1 MIRLQR
7 PLWGLIGM
15 NDSDVIAFE
24 KVSFSYGRSKIFDDA
39 DLHIPANELVW
50 IVGPNGGGKTTLL
63 KLVLGLLEPD
73 DGTIR
78 IFGGSPASAR
88 SRIGYM
94 PQDAS
99 LDARFPIS
107 VRDVALMGR
116 LGNGHTVGRFKRRDL
131 DAADRALELV
141 GLHDVRRHA
150 FSELSGGQ
158 LRRLLI
164 ARALACEPD
173 LLILDEPTANLDAL
187 VARELHDLLVSLR
200 EQMTVVMVSHDPA
213 FVTEQVEQ
221 VICVKHDIKVHP
233 TTRVDSAF
241 LSEIYG
247 DKMRVVQHDRGLHD
261 PESGH
266 E

>member
-1 MIRLQR
+1 
-7 PLWGLIGM
+7 M
-15 NDSDVIAFE
+15 NNASVIAFD
-24 KVSFSYGRSKIFDDA
+24 KVSFSYGRTKIFDRA

-50 IVGPNGGGKTTLL
+50 IVGPNGGGKTTMI
-63 KLVLGLLEPD
+63 KLALGLLEPD
-73 DGTIR
+73 DGTVR
-78 IFGGSPASAR
+78 IFGGSPSSAR

-99 LDARFPIS
+99 LDMRFPIS

-116 LGNGHTVGRFKRRDL
+116 LGNGHTIGRFKKHDL
-131 DAADRALELV
+131 NAADRALEMV
-141 GLHDVRRHA
+141 GLHEVRRHS

-164 ARALACEPD
+164 ARALACEPE

-187 VARELHDLLVSLR
+187 VARELHDLLVSLSGR
-200 EQMTVVMVSHDPA
+200 MTVVMVSHDPA
-213 FVTEQVEQ
+213 FVSEHVEQ

-261 PESGH
+261 RESAD

>member
-1 MIRLQR
+1 
-7 PLWGLIGM
+7 M
-15 NDSDVIAFE
+15 NETGAILFDT
-24 KVSFSYGRSKIFDDA
+24 VSFAYGRTAIFNHA
-39 DLHIPANELVW
+39 DLHIPYNELVW

-63 KLVLGLLEPD
+63 KLVLGLLAPD
-73 DGTIR
+73 SGTIR
-78 IFGGSPASAR
+78 VLGGPPSAAR

-94 PQDAS
+94 PQDAT
-99 LDARFPIS
+99 LDMRFPIS

-116 LGNGHTVGRFKRRDL
+116 LGNGHTFGRFSKHDL
-131 DAADRALELV
+131 GAADRALEMV
-141 GLHDVRRHA
+141 GLQDVRRRA

-164 ARALACEPD
+164 ARALASEPE

-187 VARELHDLLVSLR
+187 VARELHDLLISLSR
-200 EQMTVVMVSHDPA
+200 NMTVVMVSHDPA
-213 FVTEQVEQ
+213 FVSEHVKQ

-247 DKMRVVQHDRGLHD
+247 DRMRVVQHDRGLHD
-261 PESGH
+261 REIAD